1 MSLTEQRSRDELAR
15 FDFGENWRRFVQ
27 DLDDEQVEAARHS
40 LVTWLGEDS
49 VEGSSF
55 LDIGSGSGIF
65 SLAAVLL
72 DAERVHSFD
81 DDAASV
87 ATTSDLKRRFAPT
100 ANWTVEKAS
109 ALDVGYMESLG
120 RWDIVY
126 AWGVLHH
133 TGAMWTALDLTCA
146 RVRPGGLLFV
156 SVYNDQGWRSR
167 VWRGLKRVHNRLP
180 SSVQAPYTLALT
192 LPMELRSLVVSI
204 ARLRPWEYL
213 RLWRRQGYGERG
225 MRRWHDLRDWV
236 GGYPFEVATPEQ
248 VFEFCRSRGFTLRR
262 LRTCGGSHG
271 CNQLVFDLPVDA
283 GRS

>member
-1 MSLTEQRSRDELAR
+1 MALTEPRSCGETAR
-15 FDFGENWRRFVQ
+15 FEFGENWRRFAQ
-27 DLDDEQVEAARHS
+27 NLDDEQVEAASQS

-55 LDIGSGSGIF
+55 LDIGSGSGLF

-72 DAERVHSFD
+72 GAERVHSLD
-81 DDAASV
+81 DDVASV
-87 ATTSDLKRRFAPT
+87 ATTGDLKRCFAPT
-100 ANWTVEKAS
+100 ANWTIEKAS
-109 ALDVGYMESLG
+109 ALDAGYMESLG
-120 RWDIVY
+120 RWDVVY

-133 TGAMWTALDLTCA
+133 TGAMWTALDLACA
-146 RVRPGGLLFV
+146 RVMPGGLLFV
-156 SVYNDQGWRSR
+156 SVYNDQGWRSG
-167 VWRGLKRVHNRLP
+167 VWRWLKRLHNRLP
-180 SSVQAPYTLALT
+180 PALQAPYTILLM
-192 LPMELRSLVVSI
+192 LPMELRSLAVSVV
-204 ARLRPWEYL
+204 RLRPSEYL

-225 MRRWHDLRDWV
+225 MSRWRDLRDWV

-271 CNQLVFDLPVDA
+271 CNQFVFELPVDA